1 MFSAIYVGYV
11 VVILSQYY
19 RSYLS
24 KQSQKNMFYE
34 RFFIRVVIKETMVVK
49 SNAQFNWKYEKY
61 ANLKGSNKTLKCR
74 HWKLLCQMLSRTFEM
89 ILKVLLSFES
99 MTFFTSPVQYNSQ
112 N

>member
-49 SNAQFNWKYEKY
+49 SNAQFNWKYEKF

-74 HWKLLCQMLSRTFEM
+74 HLIPALPNVILYIRNDIKSVVKFWKYDFLYLPGS
-89 ILKVLLSFES
+89 I
-99 MTFFTSPVQYNSQ
+99 
-112 N
+112 

>member
-34 RFFIRVVIKETMVVK
+34 IFFIRVVIKETMV
-49 SNAQFNWKYEKY
+49 NQMP
-61 ANLKGSNKTLKCR
+61 NL
-74 HWKLLCQMLSRTFEM
+74 
-89 ILKVLLSFES
+89 I
-99 MTFFTSPVQYNSQ
+99 Q
-112 N
+112 NIKNLQI

>member
-34 RFFIRVVIKETMVVK
+34 RFFIRVVIKEAMVVK
-49 SNAQFNWKYEKY
+49 SNAQFN
-61 ANLKGSNKTLKCR
+61 
-74 HWKLLCQMLSRTFEM
+74 
-89 ILKVLLSFES
+89 
-99 MTFFTSPVQYNSQ
+99 
-112 N
+112 